1 LWLCLTIIDNGEGMP
16 LPLDMGTL
24 IRSGHL
30 GLAGMRERA
39 EQLDGRLEI
48 RREPHGGTRV
58 TVMSPLHA
66 AAEPSGAANADMRP
80 SSEPTQAA
88 SVMDKEE

>member
-1 LWLCLTIIDNGEGMP
+1 MP
-16 LPLDMGTL
+16 LPLDMGSL

-39 EQLDGRLEI
+39 EQLDGRLDI
-48 RREPHGGTRV
+48 RREPRGGTRV

-66 AAEPSGAANADMRP
+66 AAE
-80 SSEPTQAA
+80 SSAVGVSDA
-88 SVMDKEE
+88 RRMSN

>member
-1 LWLCLTIIDNGEGMP
+1 LWICLTIIDNGEGMP

-39 EQLDGRLEI
+39 EQLDGRLDI
-48 RREPHGGTRV
+48 RHEPRGGTRV
-58 TVMSPLHA
+58 TVMSSLHA
-66 AAEPSGAANADMRP
+66 AAEAPVVGEREARSNV
-80 SSEPTQAA
+80 ELT
-88 SVMDKEE
+88 